1 MPNYKNIVGSG
12 FPEYVNS
19 QIKKRGEKLNTTNR
33 SNNILEF
40 LTNRN
45 VWFRLSSGVD
55 VDSDSSLAKNNVLQ
69 GADNPDNLNF
79 GNLVIAPD
87 QGVFSSGSTLP
98 VKIQGTAGEGSNPQP
113 NIRWTAN
120 W

>member
-19 QIKKRGEKLNTTNR
+19 QIKKRGEKINTTNR

-55 VDSDSSLAKNNVLQ
+55 IDSDSSLAKNNVLQ
-69 GADNPDNLNF
+69 GGTL
-79 GNLVIAPD
+79 
-87 QGVFSSGSTLP
+87 STN
-98 VKIQGTAGEGSNPQP
+98 Q
-113 NIRWTAN
+113 NIRGGFNETYSRGTSDDLGFKSHP
-120 W
+120 